1 MRESGRIYKPTT
13 ENNPNKID
21 SILVF
26 WICEARHFF
35 PSKDHLKY
43 SIQIFPDI
51 FLISIVYFDLKLHQ
65 QQQQQLKNEV
75 KKDEEDEAR
84 MKIIL
89 IDVTEN
95 QNPDEFLDSWNER
108 LEIVKSKEV
117 RADRKGRIAR
127 DMNWMNQRRNNC
139 NRLPYRGNHQLK
151 WLFNGHE
158 TWNSL
163 LSINLYCVLW
173 ILDYDWIICIRIWTA

>member
-13 ENNPNKID
+13 ENNPNNID

-26 WICEARHFF
+26 WICEAQHFF
-35 PSKDHLKY
+35 SSKDHLKY

-65 QQQQQLKNEV
+65 QQLKNEV
-75 KKDEEDEAR
+75 KKDEEDEAK

-95 QNPDEFLDSWNER
+95 QNPDEFVDSWNER
-108 LEIVKSKEV
+108 LEIVKSKK
-117 RADRKGRIAR
+117 R
-127 DMNWMNQRRNNC
+127 
-139 NRLPYRGNHQLK
+139 
-151 WLFNGHE
+151 
-158 TWNSL
+158 
-163 LSINLYCVLW
+163 
-173 ILDYDWIICIRIWTA
+173 